1 MATFLSDYPDAIYL
15 LYAGIALGAFMLFTG
30 IAQFLSRGENPQE
43 ARSRRMKMIAAGAT
57 TEEVLAVLKP
67 VHSQTLFSR
76 LPFVGDLPSM
86 LHKAG
91 ITMSPTAFLGICALA
106 TFAVLIFANFAFGI
120 WLGMVAAVVIGLILP
135 ISVLRSRVKTRD
147 TALIAQLPD
156 ALDLIA
162 RGLRVGH
169 PLNTSVHEVATEM
182 ADPIASEFGVIFD
195 QVSYGDDLVDAFN
208 EFAERVD
215 LEDVHY
221 LAACIGI
228 QHGTGGDLARIIQV
242 LANVVRGRI
251 TMRRKI
257 LAISS
262 EGRLSGMFLSILPFL
277 MFGSTSIMSPDY
289 YFGIIDDPMFK
300 PMMAIILMLTI
311 ANFLMIRK
319 LVNFRI

>member
-1 MATFLSDYPDAIYL
+1 MVEFLANYPDAIYL
-15 LYAGIALGAFMLFTG
+15 LYAGIALGVFMLFTG
-30 IAQFLSRGENPQE
+30 MAQFASRGENPQE
-43 ARSRRMKMIAAGAT
+43 ARSRRMKMIAAGAS

-67 VHSQTLFSR
+67 LHQKTFFSK
-76 LPFVGDLPSM
+76 LPLVGDLPEM

-91 ITMSPTAFLGICALA
+91 ISLTPIGFLGICALA
-106 TFAVLIFANFAFGI
+106 SFVILIFANFLIGI
-120 WLGMVAAVVIGLILP
+120 LLGSIVAVFLGLIFP
-135 ISVLRSRVKTRD
+135 IMMIRSRVKKRD
-147 TALIAQLPD
+147 NAMIMQLPD

-169 PLNTSVHEVATEM
+169 PLNTSINEVATEM
-182 ADPIASEFGVIFD
+182 ADPIASEFGVMFD
-195 QVSYGDDLVDAFN
+195 QISYGDDLVDAFN

-221 LAACIGI
+221 LAASIGI

-242 LANVVRGRI
+242 LSNVVRGRI

-262 EGRLSGMFLSILPFL
+262 EGRLSGGFLSILPILIFV
-277 MFGSTSIMSPDY
+277 STSIMSPDY
-289 YFGIIDDPMFK
+289 YFGVMDDPLFR
-300 PMMAIILMLTI
+300 PMAAGIVILTV
-311 ANFLMIRK
+311 ANFLFIRK

>member
-1 MATFLSDYPDAIYL
+1 MVQFLADYPDAIYL

-30 IAQFLSRGENPQE
+30 VAQLLSRGENPQE
-43 ARSRRMKMIAAGAT
+43 ARSRRMKMIAAGAS

-67 VHSQTLFSR
+67 IHQQTIFSR
-76 LPFVGDLPSM
+76 LPLIGDLPEM

-91 ITMSPTAFLGICALA
+91 ATITTNGFLGICALVTFVTL
-106 TFAVLIFANFAFGI
+106 TFANYLMGI
-120 WLGMVAAVVIGLILP
+120 WLGTITAVVIGFIAPITIL
-135 ISVLRSRVKTRD
+135 RARVKKRD
-147 TALIAQLPD
+147 DAMIAQLPD

-169 PLNTSVHEVATEM
+169 PLNTSIHEVATEM
-182 ADPIASEFGVIFD
+182 ADPIASEFGVMFD
-195 QVSYGDDLVDAFN
+195 QISYGDDLVDAVN

-242 LANVVRGRI
+242 LSNVVRGRI

-262 EGRLSGMFLSILPFL
+262 EGRLSGGFLSVLPVLIFA
-277 MFGSTSIMSPDY
+277 STSFTSPDY
-289 YFGIIDDPMFK
+289 YFGVMDDPLFR
-300 PMMAIILMLTI
+300 PMMAIIAVLTL
-311 ANFLMIRK
+311 ANFFMIRK

>member
-1 MATFLSDYPDAIYL
+1 MVEILANYPDAIYL
-15 LYAGIALGAFMLFTG
+15 LYAGIALGVFMLFTG
-30 IAQFLSRGENPQE
+30 IAQFVSRGENPSE
-43 ARSRRMKMIAAGAT
+43 ARSRRMKMIAAGAS

-67 VHSQTLFSR
+67 LHQKNFFSR
-76 LPFVGDLPSM
+76 LPLIGDLPEM

-91 ITMSPTAFLGICALA
+91 ITLSPVGFLGVCGLA
-106 TFAVLIFANFAFGI
+106 TFVILIFSNFLIGILLGAIVAMFFG
-120 WLGMVAAVVIGLILP
+120 MILP
-135 ISVLRSRVKTRD
+135 IMLIRARVRKRD
-147 TALIAQLPD
+147 NAMISQLPD

-169 PLNTSVHEVATEM
+169 PRNTSINEVATEM

-195 QVSYGDDLVDAFN
+195 QISYGDDLVDAFN
-208 EFAERVD
+208 ELAERVD

-221 LAACIGI
+221 LAASIGI

-242 LANVVRGRI
+242 LSNVVRGRI

-262 EGRLSGMFLSILPFL
+262 EGRLSGGFLSILPVLIFV
-277 MFGSTSIMSPDY
+277 STSMMSPDY
-289 YFGIIDDPMFK
+289 YFGVMDDPLFR
-300 PMMAIILMLTI
+300 PMAAGIIILTV

>member
-1 MATFLSDYPDAIYL
+1 MLEILADYPDAIYL

-30 IAQFLSRGENPQE
+30 VAQFLSRGENAQE
-43 ARSRRMKMIAAGAT
+43 ARSRRMKMIAAGAS

-67 VHSQTLFSR
+67 AQNGTFYSR
-76 LPFVGDLPSM
+76 LPLIGDLPEM

-91 ITMSPTAFLGICALA
+91 VAMSPLAFLGICAVS
-106 TFAVLIFANFAFGI
+106 TFAILVFANFMVGI
-120 WLGMVAAVVIGLILP
+120 ALGSVAAIVLGLILP
-135 ISVLRSRVKTRD
+135 ITILRARVRQRD
-147 TALIAQLPD
+147 DAMIAQLPD

-169 PLNTSVHEVATEM
+169 PLNTSIQEVATEM
-182 ADPIASEFGVIFD
+182 SDPIASEFGVMFD
-195 QVSYGDDLVDAFN
+195 QISYGDDLVDAFN

-221 LAACIGI
+221 LAASIGI

-262 EGRLSGMFLSILPFL
+262 EGRLSGGFLSILPVLIFV
-277 MFGSTSIMSPDY
+277 STSIMSPDY
-289 YFGIIDDPMFK
+289 YFGIMDDPKFM
-300 PMMAIILMLTI
+300 PMAATIVILTV

-319 LVNFRI
+319 LVNFRV